1 MMPHNKETV
10 KQKKLNRDNFSKPEQ
25 NGNPLEIEEL
35 TLSEEAALLIQ
46 LIFEEFEELLNDYPH
61 HAAYCFASII
71 HLSETMEDLSHF
83 ARRLGMWLWIEVLS
97 FQTEEPLSLNAL
109 AEHFETDVKTVQ
121 SGIDELVQT
130 GQFQMEWKQQN
141 TIKLVPRM
149 LKETVLRF
157 AEQVV
162 SGLEMGEQA
171 EGTEP

>member
-1 MMPHNKETV
+1 M
-10 KQKKLNRDNFSKPEQ
+10 KQKKLNSDNFGDSGQ
-25 NGNPLEIEEL
+25 NGNPLDIGEL
-35 TLSEEAALLIQ
+35 TLSEEAAFLIQ

-71 HLSETMEDLSHF
+71 HLSDTAEDLPRF

-97 FQTEEPLSLNAL
+97 FQTEEPLSLRKL

-121 SGIDELVQT
+121 NGIDELVKT
-130 GQFQMEWKQQN
+130 GQFEMEWKHRN
-141 TIKLVPRM
+141 KIKLVPRM

-162 SGLEMGEQA
+162 SGIEMGEQEEGA
-171 EGTEP
+171 EP